1 MHWWQTGIIYQ
12 IYPRS
17 FQDTYDTEG
26 IINADGVGDLNGI
39 IRRLDYLKS
48 LHVDAI
54 WISPIFPSPMH
65 DFGYDVA
72 DYCDIHPM
80 FGTLADF
87 DRLLAEAHARDLK
100 VILDLVPNH
109 TSDEHAWFVESRSSR
124 DNPRRDYYLWRDPA
138 PGDGP
143 PETRLPNNW
152 QTHFGGNAWTYDAH
166 TGQFY
171 MHQFHSSQP
180 ELNYRHPEVLP
191 AMLDNMRFWLDRGV
205 DGFRVDV
212 IWLMLKDEQFRD
224 EPPNPHAG
232 PDARPFDQI
241 RHIYTA
247 GVEGIHGI
255 IRQMRAVLDEYDE
268 RMMVGEIYLLV
279 EQLVTYYGDGDEC
292 HMPFNFQLINLPW
305 KARIIGDYIREYEGA
320 LPPGGWPNWVLGNHD
335 QHRIATRV
343 RKETGVLG
351 RNPVSRSVLD
361 PARLAQMLLLTLR
374 GTPTCYY
381 GDEIGMEDVPI
392 PFEQCMDPA
401 ALQQPELFE
410 IWGRDPERTPMQWD
424 DSPNAGFTAPDATP
438 WLPLAADY
446 RLRNVAAQDADPA
459 SMLNFYRALA
469 ALRRVEPALN
479 RGDYEEVDLGIA
491 DAAATG
497 DVLAYRR
504 TWAGSDG
511 FLMALNFGGN
521 EQTLDLGVVGAS
533 DISIVLSTDPDRT
546 GSAVAV
552 PFVLRPNEGVVLR
565 LRGPANRD

>member
-17 FQDTYDTEG
+17 FQDS
-26 IINADGVGDLNGI
+26 NADGVGDLNGI
-39 IRRLDYLKS
+39 ISRLDYLKS
-48 LHVDAI
+48 LDIGAI

-72 DYCDIHPM
+72 DYCDIHPL

-124 DNPRRDYYLWRDPA
+124 DNPKRDYYLWRDPA

-143 PETRLPNNW
+143 PETRFPNNW
-152 QTHFGGNAWTYDAH
+152 QTHFGGNAWTWDVH

-171 MHQFHSSQP
+171 MHQFHRSQP

-212 IWLMLKDEQFRD
+212 IWLMLKDEQLRD

-241 RHIYTA
+241 LHIYTA
-247 GVEGIHGI
+247 GVEGVHDI
-255 IRQMRAVLDEYDE
+255 IKQMRAVLDEYDE
-268 RMMVGEIYLLV
+268 RMMVGEIYLPV

-305 KARIIGDYIREYEGA
+305 DAWVIGDYIREYEGA

-343 RKETGVLG
+343 RRETGFLETEFLL
-351 RNPVSRSVLD
+351 RNSVSKDILD

-392 PFEQCMDPA
+392 PFERCMDPA
-401 ALQQPELFE
+401 ALQQPEYFE

-424 DSPNAGFTAPDATP
+424 DLPNAGFSAPGATT

-446 RLRNVAAQDADPA
+446 RERNVAAQDGDPA
-459 SMLNFYRALA
+459 SMLSLYRALA
-469 ALRRVEPALN
+469 ALRRAEPALN
-479 RGDYEEVDLGIA
+479 RGDYEAVELGVA
-491 DAAATG
+491 

-504 TWAGSDG
+504 TWPGSDG
-511 FLMALNFGGN
+511 FLVLLNFSGEVRQLSLRKALGGAN
-521 EQTLDLGVVGAS
+521 GAV
-533 DISIVLSTDPDRT
+533 VLSTDPTRGGRVDT
-546 GSAVAV
+546 DTFILAG
-552 PFVLRPNEGVVLR
+552 NEGVILR
-565 LRGPANRD
+565 MSSAN